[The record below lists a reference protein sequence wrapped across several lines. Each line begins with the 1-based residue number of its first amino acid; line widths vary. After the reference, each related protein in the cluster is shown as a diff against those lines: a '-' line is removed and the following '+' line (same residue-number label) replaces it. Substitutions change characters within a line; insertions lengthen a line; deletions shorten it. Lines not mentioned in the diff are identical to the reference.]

1 MYKGFIFETKNK
13 FYFIQTN
20 NEKKSKKMA
29 QNFVDFFVSRFNGQ
43 ITDEMLQNT
52 FNTIYQNMY
61 RATIRRSDDFETYF
75 IHTKYSGA
83 TISEND
89 IIFITI

>member
-13 FYFIQTN
+13 FYFIQTS

-29 QNFVDFFVSRFNGQ
+29 QNFVDFFASRFNGQ

-61 RATIRRSDDFETYF
+61 RATIRRSDDFTSYF

>member
-13 FYFIQTN
+13 FYFIPTN

-43 ITDEMLQNT
+43 ITNEMLQNT

-61 RATIRRSDDFETYF
+61 RAALRRSDDFTTYF
-75 IHTKYSGA
+75 MNTKYSGT

>member
-1 MYKGFIFETKNK
+1 MDKGFIFETKNR
-13 FYFIQTN
+13 FYFIPTN

-29 QNFVDFFVSRFNGQ
+29 QNFVDFFASRFNGQ

-61 RATIRRSDDFETYF
+61 RATIRRSDDFTSYF
-75 IHTKYSGA
+75 IHTKYSRA

>member
-1 MYKGFIFETKNK
+1 MDKGFIFETKNR
-13 FYFIQTN
+13 FYFIPTN

-29 QNFVDFFVSRFNGQ
+29 QNFVDFFASRFNGQ

-52 FNTIYQNMY
+52 FNRIYKNMY
-61 RATIRRSDDFETYF
+61 RATLRRSDDFTTYF
-75 IHTKYSGA
+75 IHTKCSGT

-89 IIFITI
+89 IVFIKI